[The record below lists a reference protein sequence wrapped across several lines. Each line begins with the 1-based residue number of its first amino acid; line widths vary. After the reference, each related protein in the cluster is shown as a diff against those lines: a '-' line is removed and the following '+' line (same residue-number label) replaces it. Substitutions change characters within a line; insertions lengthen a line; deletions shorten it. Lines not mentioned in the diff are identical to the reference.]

1 MQGAT
6 FTKLF
11 AIVLLLLLSSK
22 CSGTIDGAD
31 QEDVKADVCMHC
43 VTARDT
49 YQIQL
54 QFNHLHGGVKPIDL
68 HDHYQNCVAIKNLT
82 THRHR
87 LPILCTV
94 TKYET
99 AFSMEVNEFAK
110 RTKATI
116 LCALPARAEATMINE
131 SSTSYM
137 SRHMYEI
144 VRDIARAIGNFP
156 WMKLKTGLTMYK
168 SDRISDLDI
177 VTFSLNC
184 RQPQNASGIVQLD
197 ATLSFLASK
206 PVHCYKK
213 LSIGVPVRSIPR
225 QFINISHDKKNYK
238 ETQITGF
245 WVDIFKEATSM
256 MSAGRPYNLVPFY
269 GSDDQLFKE
278 LARRVVE
285 FSYSY
290 IKVGTVV
297 VIKEN
302 LEMNQFFSFMIPFT
316 NKMWFT
322 LAAIIVFNAFVI
334 RLVESGTRHE
344 SIGAIF
350 WIPLATLFY
359 GGHKKSPRN
368 NLTNFVLA
376 PFSRDLATRSW
387 SARNPVSP
395 WFILI
400 LVVSSTYTTSF
411 TSMITSSDTESSS
424 YLDIEII
431 KKTNATM
438 GYDMEDSIMLQHLVE
453 VIGFQRKNIK
463 HIAQSSFDDYAKAL
477 STENIKAAF
486 FWTPYAEVF
495 LAKYCKGFRAW
506 SPSHGLRGTSLTIF
520 FSCIIDRSA
529 GFFFRFTYV
538 RGHRAINTK
547 TWTLLG
553 FFFILLGSVSAI
565 ALVIM
570 VIRLLRRRWER
581 LVQGMLMGRD
591 LWVWLTTLFSRNQ
604 RGNMLQL
611 QVQLARISFTSQAE
625 LTCS

>member
-68 HDHYQNCVAIKNLT
+68 DGNVISLSKLCGHKNLT

-144 VRDIARAIGNFP
+144 VCDIARAIGNFP
-156 WMKLKTGLTMYK
+156 WMKLKPGLTMYK

-177 VTFSLNC
+177 VTFSLNS

-285 FSYSY
+285 FSYPY

-359 GGHKKSPRN
+359 GGHKESPRN

-376 PFSRDLATRSW
+376 
-387 SARNPVSP
+387 P

-438 GYDMEDSIMLQHLVE
+438 GCDMEDSIMLQHLVE

-477 STENIKAAF
+477 STENIKATF

-506 SPSHGLRGTSLTIF
+506 SPSHGLRGIRPGL
-520 FSCIIDRSA
+520 FS
-529 GFFFRFTYV
+529 G
-538 RGHRAINTK
+538 
-547 TWTLLG
+547 
-553 FFFILLGSVSAI
+553 FFILLGSVSAI

-604 RGNMLQL
+604 RGNMLQ
-611 QVQLARISFTSQAE
+611 VQLARIS
-625 LTCS
+625 